1 MGREREEKEARGE
14 SEEVKPVVG
23 HGRPHR
29 PLPLTLHVAGG
40 GGRVLHGCLEEFEQ
54 SSDII

>member
-40 GGRVLHGCLEEFEQ
+40 GGGGCCMGAWKGL
-54 SSDII
+54 SRAVI